1 MTDIEKYI
9 LRIADTTLILS
20 QRLSEWCSKG
30 PSLEEDIALSNI
42 SLDLLGQAN
51 GLLEYVSKLNGEIS
65 PDEYAFKIDERE
77 FYNFQI
83 CEIENGHF
91 GDTIIR
97 QFLID
102 IYFKLYYQDLEKSKD
117 ETLSA
122 LATKS
127 LKEVSYHLRHSSNWV
142 IRLGDGTQESKD
154 KIQKSLNNIWK
165 YTGEFFEMDELDKKM
180 LKEKIGVNNKDL
192 KKDWDKLVDETLIK
206 AKLKRPEDGYMMTGS
221 RKGIHTEMLGKILSE
236 MQYLPRAYPDAKW

>member
-65 PDEYAFKIDERE
+65 PDEYAFKRDERE

-102 IYFKLYYQDLEKSKD
+102 IYFKLYYQELEKSKD

-165 YTGEFFEMDELDKKM
+165 YTGEFFEMDELDEKM
-180 LKEKIGVNNKDL
+180 LKEKIGVNNKNL
-192 KKDWDKLVDETLIK
+192 KKDWNKLVDETLNK
-206 AKLKRPEDGYMMTGS
+206 AKLKKPEDGYMMTGS

>member
-65 PDEYAFKIDERE
+65 PDEYAFKRDERE

-91 GDTIIR
+91 GDTIMR

-102 IYFKLYYQDLEKSKD
+102 IYFKLYYQELEKSKD

-127 LKEVSYHLRHSSNWV
+127 LKEVSYHLRHSGNWV

-165 YTGEFFEMDELDKKM
+165 YIGEFFEMDELDEKM
-180 LKEKIGVNNKDL
+180 LKEKIGVNNKNL
-192 KKDWDKLVDETLIK
+192 KKDWNKLVDETLTKNNMKKTICKIIK
-206 AKLKRPEDGYMMTGS
+206 KITFGKVC
-221 RKGIHTEMLGKILSE
+221 LGWCACEVK
-236 MQYLPRAYPDAKW
+236 

>member
-65 PDEYAFKIDERE
+65 ADEYAFKRDERE

-102 IYFKLYYQDLEKSKD
+102 VYFKLYYQELEKSKD

-154 KIQKSLNNIWK
+154 KVQKSLNNIWK
-165 YTGEFFEMDELDKKM
+165 YTGEFFEMDELDEKM
-180 LKEKIGVNNKDL
+180 LKEKIGVNNKNL
-192 KKDWDKLVDETLIK
+192 KKDWDKLVDETLNK

>member
-1 MTDIEKYI
+1 MTDVEKYI

-65 PDEYAFKIDERE
+65 PDEYAFKRDERE

-91 GDTIIR
+91 GDTIMR

-102 IYFKLYYQDLEKSKD
+102 IYFKLYYQELEKSKD

-127 LKEVSYHLRHSSNWV
+127 LKEVSYHLRHSGNWV

-180 LKEKIGVNNKDL
+180 LKEKIGVNNKNL

>member
-1 MTDIEKYI
+1 MIDIEKYI

-65 PDEYAFKIDERE
+65 PDEYAFKRDERE

-91 GDTIIR
+91 GDTIMR

-221 RKGIHTEMLGKILSE
+221 KKGIHTEMLGKILSE

>member
-51 GLLEYVSKLNGEIS
+51 GLLEYVSKLNGKIS
-65 PDEYAFKIDERE
+65 ADEYAFKRDERE

-102 IYFKLYYQDLEKSKD
+102 VYFKLYYQELEKSKD

-154 KIQKSLNNIWK
+154 KVQKSLNNIWK
-165 YTGEFFEMDELDKKM
+165 YTGEFFEMDELDEKM
-180 LKEKIGVNNKDL
+180 LKEKIGVNNKNL
-192 KKDWDKLVDETLIK
+192 KKDWNKLVDETLNK
-206 AKLKRPEDGYMMTGS
+206 AKLKKPEDGYMMTGS

>member
-1 MTDIEKYI
+1 MIDIEKYI

-65 PDEYAFKIDERE
+65 PDEYAFKRDERE

-127 LKEVSYHLRHSSNWV
+127 SKEVSYHLRHSSNWV

-180 LKEKIGVNNKDL
+180 LKEKIGVNNKNL

>member
-51 GLLEYVSKLNGEIS
+51 GLLEYVSKLNGKIS
-65 PDEYAFKIDERE
+65 ADEYAFKRDERE

-102 IYFKLYYQDLEKSKD
+102 IYFKLYYQELEKSKD

-165 YTGEFFEMDELDKKM
+165 YTGEFFEMDELDEKM
-180 LKEKIGVNNKDL
+180 LKEKIGVNNKNL
-192 KKDWDKLVDETLIK
+192 KKDWDKLVDETLNK
-206 AKLKRPEDGYMMTGS
+206 AKLKKPEDGYMMTGS

>member
-51 GLLEYVSKLNGEIS
+51 GLLEYVSKLNGKIS
-65 PDEYAFKIDERE
+65 PDEYAFKRDERE

-91 GDTIIR
+91 GDTIMR

-102 IYFKLYYQDLEKSKD
+102 IYFKLYYQELEKSKD

-180 LKEKIGVNNKDL
+180 LKEKIGVNNKNL

>member
-65 PDEYAFKIDERE
+65 PDEYAFKRDERE

-102 IYFKLYYQDLEKSKD
+102 IYFKLYYQELEKSKD

-142 IRLGDGTQESKD
+142 IRLGDGTHESKD

-180 LKEKIGVNNKDL
+180 LKEKIGVNNKNL

>member
-65 PDEYAFKIDERE
+65 PDEYAFKRDERE

-91 GDTIIR
+91 GDTIMR

-102 IYFKLYYQDLEKSKD
+102 IYFKLYYQELEKSKD

-180 LKEKIGVNNKDL
+180 LEEKIGVNNKNL
-192 KKDWDKLVDETLIK
+192 KKDWDKLVDETLNM

>member
-51 GLLEYVSKLNGEIS
+51 GLLEYVSKLNGKIS
-65 PDEYAFKIDERE
+65 ADDYAFKRDERE

-102 IYFKLYYQDLEKSKD
+102 VYFKLYYQELEKSKD

-165 YTGEFFEMDELDKKM
+165 YTGEFFEMDELDEKM
-180 LKEKIGVNNKDL
+180 LKEKIGVNNKNL
-192 KKDWDKLVDETLIK
+192 KKDWDKLVDETLNK
-206 AKLKRPEDGYMMTGS
+206 AKLKKPEDGYMMTGS

>member
-1 MTDIEKYI
+1 MIDIEKYI

-65 PDEYAFKIDERE
+65 ADEYAFKRDERE

-180 LKEKIGVNNKDL
+180 LKEKIGVNNKNL

>member
-65 PDEYAFKIDERE
+65 PDEYAFKRDGRE

-83 CEIENGHF
+83 SEIENGHF
-91 GDTIIR
+91 GDTMMR

-102 IYFKLYYQDLEKSKD
+102 IYFKLYYQELEKSKD

-165 YTGEFFEMDELDKKM
+165 YTGEFFEMDELDKQM
-180 LKEKIGVNNKDL
+180 VKEKIGVNNKNL

-221 RKGIHTEMLGKILSE
+221 KKGIHTEMLGKILSE

>member
-1 MTDIEKYI
+1 MIDIEKYI

-65 PDEYAFKIDERE
+65 PDEYAFKRDERE

-91 GDTIIR
+91 GDTIMR

-102 IYFKLYYQDLEKSKD
+102 IYFKLYYQELEKSKD

-180 LKEKIGVNNKDL
+180 LKEKIGVNNKNL

>member
-51 GLLEYVSKLNGEIS
+51 GLLEYVSKLNGKIS
-65 PDEYAFKIDERE
+65 ADDYAFKRDERE

-102 IYFKLYYQDLEKSKD
+102 AYFKLYYQELEKSKD

-154 KIQKSLNNIWK
+154 KVQKSLNNIWK
-165 YTGEFFEMDELDKKM
+165 YTGEFFEMDELDEKM
-180 LKEKIGVNNKDL
+180 LKEKIGVNNKNL

>member
-65 PDEYAFKIDERE
+65 PDEYAFKRDERE

-91 GDTIIR
+91 GDTIMR

-102 IYFKLYYQDLEKSKD
+102 IYFKLYYQELEKSKD

-127 LKEVSYHLRHSSNWV
+127 LKEVSYHLRHSGNWV

-180 LKEKIGVNNKDL
+180 LKEKIGVNNKNL
-192 KKDWDKLVDETLIK
+192 KKDWDKLVDEILIK

>member
-65 PDEYAFKIDERE
+65 PDEYAFKRDERE

-91 GDTIIR
+91 GDTIMR

-102 IYFKLYYQDLEKSKD
+102 IYFKLYYQELEKSKD

-180 LKEKIGVNNKDL
+180 LKEKIGVNNKNL

>member
-65 PDEYAFKIDERE
+65 PDEYAFKRDERE

-127 LKEVSYHLRHSSNWV
+127 LKEVSYHIRHSSNWV

-221 RKGIHTEMLGKILSE
+221 KKGIHTEMLGKILSE

>member
-51 GLLEYVSKLNGEIS
+51 GLLEYVSKLNGKIS
-65 PDEYAFKIDERE
+65 ADVYAFKRYERE

-102 IYFKLYYQDLEKSKD
+102 VYFKLYYQELEKSKD

-142 IRLGDGTQESKD
+142 IRLGDGTQESND
-154 KIQKSLNNIWK
+154 KVQESLNNIWK
-165 YTGEFFEMDELDKKM
+165 YTGEFFEMDELDEKM
-180 LKEKIGVNNKDL
+180 LKEKIGVNNKNL
-192 KKDWDKLVDETLIK
+192 KKDWNKLVDETLNK
-206 AKLKRPEDGYMMTGS
+206 AKLKKPEDGYMMTGS

>member
-65 PDEYAFKIDERE
+65 PDEYAFKRDERE

-102 IYFKLYYQDLEKSKD
+102 IYFKLYYQELEKSKD

-221 RKGIHTEMLGKILSE
+221 KKGIHTEMLGKILSE

>member
-51 GLLEYVSKLNGEIS
+51 GLLEYVSKLNGKIS
-65 PDEYAFKIDERE
+65 ADDYAFKRDERE

-102 IYFKLYYQDLEKSKD
+102 IYFKLYYQELEKSKD

-165 YTGEFFEMDELDKKM
+165 YTGEFFEMDELDEKM
-180 LKEKIGVNNKDL
+180 LKEKIGVNNKNL
-192 KKDWDKLVDETLIK
+192 KKDWDKLVDETLNK

>member
-1 MTDIEKYI
+1 MTEIEKYI

-51 GLLEYVSKLNGEIS
+51 GLLEYVSKLNGKIS
-65 PDEYAFKIDERE
+65 ADEYAFKRDERE

-102 IYFKLYYQDLEKSKD
+102 VYFKLYYQELENSKD

-127 LKEVSYHLRHSSNWV
+127 LKEVSYHLRHSSNWI

-154 KIQKSLNNIWK
+154 KVQESLNNIWK
-165 YTGEFFEMDELDKKM
+165 YTGEFFEMDELDEKM
-180 LKEKIGVNNKDL
+180 LKEKIGVNNKNL
-192 KKDWDKLVDETLIK
+192 KKDWDKLVDETLNK
-206 AKLKRPEDGYMMTGS
+206 AKLKKPEDGYMMTGS
-221 RKGIHTEMLGKILSE
+221 RKGIHTELLGKILSE

>member
-51 GLLEYVSKLNGEIS
+51 GLLEYVSKLNGEVS
-65 PDEYAFKIDERE
+65 PDEYAFKRDERE

-91 GDTIIR
+91 GDTITR

-102 IYFKLYYQDLEKSKD
+102 LYFKLYYQELEKSKD

-142 IRLGDGTQESKD
+142 IRLGDGTQDSKD

-221 RKGIHTEMLGKILSE
+221 KKGIHTEMLGKILSE

>member
-51 GLLEYVSKLNGEIS
+51 GLLEYVSKLNGDIS
-65 PDEYAFKIDERE
+65 PDEYAFKRDERE

-91 GDTIIR
+91 GDTIMR

-102 IYFKLYYQDLEKSKD
+102 IYFKLYYQELEKSKD

-127 LKEVSYHLRHSSNWV
+127 LKEVSYHLRHSGNWV

-221 RKGIHTEMLGKILSE
+221 KKGIHTEMLGKILSE

>member
-51 GLLEYVSKLNGEIS
+51 GLLEYVSKLNGKIS
-65 PDEYAFKIDERE
+65 ADDYAFRRDERE

-102 IYFKLYYQDLEKSKD
+102 VYFKLYYQELEKSKD

-165 YTGEFFEMDELDKKM
+165 YTGEFFEMDELDEKM
-180 LKEKIGVNNKDL
+180 LKEKIGVNNKNL
-192 KKDWDKLVDETLIK
+192 KKRLE
-206 AKLKRPEDGYMMTGS
+206 
-221 RKGIHTEMLGKILSE
+221 
-236 MQYLPRAYPDAKW
+236 

>member
-51 GLLEYVSKLNGEIS
+51 GLLEYVSKLNEEIS
-65 PDEYAFKIDERE
+65 PDEYAFKRDERE

-91 GDTIIR
+91 GDTIMR

-102 IYFKLYYQDLEKSKD
+102 IYFKLYYQELEKSKD

-165 YTGEFFEMDELDKKM
+165 YTGEFFEMDELDEKM
-180 LKEKIGVNNKDL
+180 LKEKIGVNNKNL
-192 KKDWDKLVDETLIK
+192 KKDWDKLVDETLNQ

>member
-51 GLLEYVSKLNGEIS
+51 GLLEYVSKLNGKIS
-65 PDEYAFKIDERE
+65 ADDYAFKRDERE

-102 IYFKLYYQDLEKSKD
+102 VYFKLYYQELEKSKD

-165 YTGEFFEMDELDKKM
+165 YTGEFFEMDELDEKM
-180 LKEKIGVNNKDL
+180 LKEKIGVNNKNL
-192 KKDWDKLVDETLIK
+192 KKGWDKLVDETLNK
-206 AKLKRPEDGYMMTGS
+206 AKLKKPKDGYMMTGS

>member
-65 PDEYAFKIDERE
+65 PDEYAFKRDERE

-91 GDTIIR
+91 GDTIMR

-102 IYFKLYYQDLEKSKD
+102 IYFKLYYQELEKSKD

-180 LKEKIGVNNKDL
+180 LKEKIGVNNKTL
-192 KKDWDKLVDETLIK
+192 KKDWDKLVDETLNM

-221 RKGIHTEMLGKILSE
+221 KKGIHTEMLGKILSE

>member
-65 PDEYAFKIDERE
+65 PDEYAFKRDERE

-102 IYFKLYYQDLEKSKD
+102 IYFKLYYQELEKSKD

-142 IRLGDGTQESKD
+142 IRLGDGTQDSKD

-180 LKEKIGVNNKDL
+180 LKEKIGVNNKNL
-192 KKDWDKLVDETLIK
+192 KKNWDKLVDETLIK

>member
-51 GLLEYVSKLNGEIS
+51 GLLEYVSKLNGKIS
-65 PDEYAFKIDERE
+65 ADEYAFKRDERE

-102 IYFKLYYQDLEKSKD
+102 VYFKLYYQELEKSKD

-154 KIQKSLNNIWK
+154 KVQKSLNNIWK
-165 YTGEFFEMDELDKKM
+165 YTGEFFEMDELDEKM
-180 LKEKIGVNNKDL
+180 LKEKIGVNNKNL
-192 KKDWDKLVDETLIK
+192 KKDWDKLVDETLNK
-206 AKLKRPEDGYMMTGS
+206 AKLKRPEDAYMMTGS

-236 MQYLPRAYPDAKW
+236 MQYLPRAYPNAKW

>member
-51 GLLEYVSKLNGEIS
+51 GLLEYVSKLNGKIS
-65 PDEYAFKIDERE
+65 PDEYAFKRDERE

-91 GDTIIR
+91 GDTIMR

-102 IYFKLYYQDLEKSKD
+102 IYFKLYYQELEKCKD

-180 LKEKIGVNNKDL
+180 LKEKIGVNNKNL

>member
-51 GLLEYVSKLNGEIS
+51 GLLEYVSKLNGKIS
-65 PDEYAFKIDERE
+65 ADEYAFKRDERE

-102 IYFKLYYQDLEKSKD
+102 VYFKLYYQELEKSKD

-154 KIQKSLNNIWK
+154 KVQKSLNNIWK
-165 YTGEFFEMDELDKKM
+165 YTGEFFEMDELDEKM
-180 LKEKIGVNNKDL
+180 LKEKIGVNNKNL

>member
-1 MTDIEKYI
+1 MIDIEKYI

-65 PDEYAFKIDERE
+65 ADEYAFKRDERE

-221 RKGIHTEMLGKILSE
+221 KKGIHTEMLGKILSE

>member
-51 GLLEYVSKLNGEIS
+51 GLLEYVSKLNGKIS
-65 PDEYAFKIDERE
+65 ADDYAFKRDERE

-102 IYFKLYYQDLEKSKD
+102 VYFKLHYQELEKSKD

-165 YTGEFFEMDELDKKM
+165 YTGEFFEMDELDEKM
-180 LKEKIGVNNKDL
+180 LKEKIGVNNKNL
-192 KKDWDKLVDETLIK
+192 KKNWNKLVDETLNK
-206 AKLKRPEDGYMMTGS
+206 AKLKKPEDGYMMTGS

>member
-51 GLLEYVSKLNGEIS
+51 GLLEYVSKLNGKIS
-65 PDEYAFKIDERE
+65 ADDYAFKRDERE

-102 IYFKLYYQDLEKSKD
+102 VYFKLYYQELEKSKD

-180 LKEKIGVNNKDL
+180 LKEMIGVNNKNL

>member
-1 MTDIEKYI
+1 MKE
-9 LRIADTTLILS
+9 
-20 QRLSEWCSKG
+20 
-30 PSLEEDIALSNI
+30 
-42 SLDLLGQAN
+42 
-51 GLLEYVSKLNGEIS
+51 
-65 PDEYAFKIDERE
+65 
-77 FYNFQI
+77 
-83 CEIENGHF
+83 
-91 GDTIIR
+91 
-97 QFLID
+97 
-102 IYFKLYYQDLEKSKD
+102 LEKSKD

-180 LKEKIGVNNKDL
+180 VKEKIGVNNKNL

>member
-51 GLLEYVSKLNGEIS
+51 GLLEYVSKLNGKIS
-65 PDEYAFKIDERE
+65 ADDYAFKRDERE
-77 FYNFQI
+77 FFNFQI

-102 IYFKLYYQDLEKSKD
+102 IYFKLYYQELEKSKD

-165 YTGEFFEMDELDKKM
+165 YTGEFFEMDELDEKM
-180 LKEKIGVNNKDL
+180 LKEKIGVNNKNL
-192 KKDWDKLVDETLIK
+192 KKDWNKLVDETLNK
-206 AKLKRPEDGYMMTGS
+206 AKLKKPEDGYMMTGS

>member
-51 GLLEYVSKLNGEIS
+51 GLLEYVSKLNGKIS
-65 PDEYAFKIDERE
+65 ADDYAFKRDERE

-97 QFLID
+97 QFLFD
-102 IYFKLYYQDLEKSKD
+102 VYFKLYYQELEKSKD

-165 YTGEFFEMDELDKKM
+165 YTGEFFEMDELDEKM
-180 LKEKIGVNNKDL
+180 LKEKIGVNNKNL
-192 KKDWDKLVDETLIK
+192 KKDWNKLVDETLNK
-206 AKLKRPEDGYMMTGS
+206 AKLKKPEDGYMMTGS